1 MARRLAGDTPFGM
14 ARVPRATLNSV
25 QLDAVALRALHGML
39 AYPKEVAFRLL
50 CLPNPR
56 DTVLRV
62 TGEAGSAR
70 VGEGMDVAPAE
81 PDGRP
86 CIFSHTHVRVKDRRY
101 SPPSLNDIV
110 SLINDCRL
118 GITSVPIAAV
128 AAAEPDGAR
137 LYVYDCISVPRV
149 PADPVAPEDVER
161 MVEAARRLRA
171 TDEEDSDCRS
181 AAVRAVLGAL
191 HEFGGRPFDLLASR
205 ALECPAHAPH
215 SWRRR
220 WTEYAASAALAM
232 DSRCGFEFPDWL
244 ADCVDRDA
252 NAARDAA
259 LDLQFADL
267 EAGRRCFRELRGWH
281 VAVRDVE
288 VPGGSDSDRADALPS
303 TLVVRL

>member
-1 MARRLAGDTPFGM
+1 MGRQLSGDSPFRM

-25 QLDAVALRALHGML
+25 QLDAVALRALQVML

-50 CLPNPR
+50 CLPNPH

-62 TGEAGSAR
+62 TGEAGSTR

-86 CIFSHTHVRVKDRRY
+86 CIFSHTHVRVRDRRY

-118 GITSVPIAAV
+118 GITSIPIAAV

-137 LYVYDCISVPRV
+137 LYLYDCISAPRA
-149 PADPVAPEDVER
+149 PAAPVSPEDIEC
-161 MVEAARRLRA
+161 MVEAARRLRGR
-171 TDEEDSDCRS
+171 THDGECRS

-191 HEFGGRPFDLLASR
+191 HAAGGRPFNLLRST
-205 ALECPAHAPH
+205 ALDCPPHAPH
-215 SWRRR
+215 SWRSR
-220 WTEYAASAALAM
+220 WIEYAASAALAM

-244 ADCVDRDA
+244 ADCVEPSA

-259 LDLQFADL
+259 LNLQFTEL

-281 VAVRDVE
+281 IAVRDVE
-288 VPGGSDSDRADALPS
+288 VPDDSDGTDALPS